1 MAMTPDD
8 DAADDGEVIQA
19 TCAGCGEPLT
29 GDPALIVRVSGGTT
43 AWCEECVRAAAGLAE
58 G

>member
-1 MAMTPDD
+1 MAPDD
-8 DAADDGEVIQA
+8 DTAGDDEVPP
-19 TCAGCGEPLT
+19 TSCSGCGEPLT